1 MHTKHEG
8 RSLERLEGIYFAP
21 REGYKNNTPKIGSK
35 IASEVG
41 DQTSRILKSLSGAQP
56 CGEKTRNPPKASNML
71 RSRVIRSAAAIVA
84 ESPRETIAKNILKF
98 KEIKAATTEAA
109 LAAAASSS
117 PKLDLNALPAEI
129 QGLKGYL
136 STAPAASGAAFQ
148 KDPSAWQNM
157 SFGGM
162 IGVEAQRDNT
172 WPFVAGGM

>member
-1 MHTKHEG
+1 
-8 RSLERLEGIYFAP
+8 
-21 REGYKNNTPKIGSK
+21 
-35 IASEVG
+35 
-41 DQTSRILKSLSGAQP
+41 
-56 CGEKTRNPPKASNML
+56 ML

-117 PKLDLNALPAEI
+117 PQLDLNALPAEF
-129 QGLKGYL
+129 QGLKSYL
-136 STAPAASGAAFQ
+136 SSAPAASGAAFQ
-148 KDPSAWQNM
+148 KDPTAWQNM